1 MTVVEDREGDRMRTT
16 LMGLP
21 VDILSFGET
30 LALAEEAMRSGV
42 RRQHVALNVAKLV
55 NARREPELDRDIRNS
70 DIVGIDGMGIVWALR
85 VLGERRAERVPGIDL
100 FERLVGR
107 CAATGFRPYLL
118 GATAEIAAAAEAE
131 LKRRHPGLD
140 VAGRHHGYFTA
151 EEEEGIC
158 AQIAESGA
166 HCLFVAMPTPRKER
180 FMLRNRDRLAV
191 PFVMGVGGSFD
202 VVAGKVQR
210 APGLVQRM
218 GLEWAFRLAQEPRR
232 LAARYAHTNAVFA
245 WLLAKEI
252 GQRLTARS
260 LKAITPGK
268 VG

>member
-1 MTVVEDREGDRMRTT
+1 MRTT
-16 LMGLP
+16 LLGLP

-30 LALAEEAMRSGV
+30 LALAEEAMRSGL

-55 NARREPELDRDIRNS
+55 NARQEPELDRDIRSS
-70 DIVGIDGMGIVWALR
+70 DIIGIDGMGIVWALR
-85 VLGERRAERVPGIDL
+85 LLGEPRAERVPGIDL

-107 CAATGFRPYLL
+107 CAAMGFRPYLL
-118 GATAEIAAAAEAE
+118 GATTEVVAAAEAE
-131 LKRRHPGLD
+131 LMRRHPGLV

-151 EEEEGIC
+151 ADEAEIC
-158 AQIAESGA
+158 ARIAASGA

-210 APGLVQRM
+210 APGLVQRL

-232 LAARYAHTNAVFA
+232 LAARYAKTNAVFG
-245 WLLAKEI
+245 WLLAREI
-252 GQRLTARS
+252 VARLTARRIRAS
-260 LKAITPGK
+260 SPG
-268 VG
+268 